1 MTVRVVVAPDKF
13 KGSLGAA
20 GVAARVAAGLRAVVP
35 DLDVREIP
43 VADGGE
49 GTLDAAEAAGLRRVP
64 VRVAGPTGEPLDC
77 ALAVRGPTAV
87 VEMAAASGL
96 AVLPG
101 ARPAPLGATSLGTG
115 QLVRAALDLGC
126 REVVVGIGGSAC
138 TDGGAG
144 LLVGLGAR
152 LLDADG
158 AELLLGGGALNRLAR
173 VDLGGLDGRLTDV

>member
-64 VRVAGPTGEPLDC
+64 GRVAGPPREPLDS
-77 ALAVRGPTAV
+77 ALAGR
-87 VEMAAASGL
+87 
-96 AVLPG
+96 
-101 ARPAPLGATSLGTG
+101 RPAPGG
-115 QLVRAALDLGC
+115 
-126 REVVVGIGGSAC
+126 EV
-138 TDGGAG
+138 GAG
-144 LLVGLGAR
+144 FRPAVVAR
-152 LLDADG
+152 
-158 AELLLGGGALNRLAR
+158 
-173 VDLGGLDGRLTDV
+173 GRPP